1 MADMQDD
8 RPYPILK
15 CPSGTLLYDGD
26 QRIIR
31 TMLSKGTVKFTDD
44 PFTLRGGGKSHF
56 YFSGREDVTDHPSYL
71 RMLGQKVIPAVQAG
85 LEKTDQRPCLIPIPT
100 AATAIGTA
108 ASQASLDRPLQLPN
122 GASVAL
128 LSRVM
133 REGRKEHGTNR
144 SWVNGK
150 PSPNHTYWLFD
161 NVVTEGGSI
170 FDALAK
176 LDQDG
181 YATANM
187 PILVVVDR
195 EQGGFNTLREQG
207 FARLYACYKLR
218 DIVYALVEHGTW
230 PREHLLL
237 LEDELQLP
245 VAV

>member
-8 RPYPILK
+8 RSYPILE

-31 TMLSKGTVKFTDD
+31 TMLSKGTVKFTED

-56 YFSGREDVTDHPSYL
+56 YFSGREDVTDHPGYL
-71 RMLGQKVIPAVQAG
+71 RMLGQKVLASVQAG

-100 AATAIGTA
+100 AATAIAIA
-108 ASQASLDRPLQLPN
+108 ASMVSIEDDKCHF
-122 GASVAL
+122 AL
-128 LSRVM
+128 ATRVM
-133 REGRKEHGTNR
+133 REGLKEHGTNR
-144 SWVNGK
+144 GWVNGK

-170 FDALAK
+170 FDALTK
-176 LDQDG
+176 LDADG
-181 YATANM
+181 YETQNM

-195 EQGGFNTLREQG
+195 EQGGFNTLRAQG
-207 FARLYACYKLR
+207 FERLYSCYKLR
-218 DIVYALVEHGTW
+218 DLVFALVEHGTW
-230 PREHLLL
+230 PREHLQL